1 MMAQSN
7 AEPFLSKSEWAYR
20 TVRAMILSGELEPGT
35 SIDQQ
40 ALAAQLGISTTP
52 LREGLRRLE
61 AEYYVI
67 SQDHR
72 EMLVTPMTLE
82 DVEGIY
88 EVRLELDPLAARLAC
103 KNMTTEQVRA
113 LANQLPPETADR
125 ASGDFSDES
134 REFHR
139 AIYAASGN
147 TALIRVME
155 SLYDQFG
162 RYRPELGDDPDV
174 IRKSRQEHAQMCD
187 LLIERDADGLAELMR
202 AHVLASLEH
211 YRRDIPKKDARPAA
225 EAPRTPSPRKSK
237 AKVS

>member
-1 MMAQSN
+1 MMAQVK

-20 TVRAMILSGELEPGT
+20 TVRAMIVSGELEQGT

-67 SQDHR
+67 SQNHR
-72 EMLVTPMTLE
+72 EMLIAPMTLE

-88 EVRLELDPLAARLAC
+88 QVRIELDPLAARLAC
-103 KNMTTEQVRA
+103 KHMTTEQIRS
-113 LANQLPPETADR
+113 LANQLPPETVE
-125 ASGDFSDES
+125 GDYPAES

-147 TALIRVME
+147 RALIRVME
-155 SLYDQFG
+155 SLYDQFE
-162 RYRPELGDDPDV
+162 RYRTQLKDDPAMV
-174 IRKSRQEHAQMCD
+174 RNSRREHAQMCD

-202 AHVLASLEH
+202 SHVLASLEH
-211 YRRDIPKKDARPAA
+211 HRRDFPQQDTHAA
-225 EAPRTPSPRKSK
+225 ETPDTPAPRKSR

>member
-7 AEPFLSKSEWAYR
+7 AEPFRSKSEWAYR

-40 ALAAQLGISTTP
+40 ALAARLGISTTP

-72 EMLVTPMTLE
+72 EMLVAPMTLE

-113 LANQLPPETADR
+113 LANQLPPETDR
-125 ASGDFSDES
+125 ANGDYPAES

-155 SLYDQFG
+155 SLYDQFE
-162 RYRPELGDDPDV
+162 RYRAQLKDDPDMV
-174 IRKSRQEHAQMCD
+174 RQARREHVQMCD
-187 LLIERDADGLAELMR
+187 LLIERDADGLAKLMR
-202 AHVLASLEH
+202 AHVLASPEH
-211 YRRDIPKKDARPAA
+211 
-225 EAPRTPSPRKSK
+225 S
-237 AKVS
+237 

>member
-7 AEPFLSKSEWAYR
+7 AEPFRSKSEWAYR

-40 ALAAQLGISTTP
+40 ALAARLGISTTP

-61 AEYYVI
+61 AEYYVT

-113 LANQLPPETADR
+113 LANQLPPETDR
-125 ASGDFSDES
+125 SSGDFPDES

-155 SLYDQFG
+155 GLYDQFG
-162 RYRPELGDDPDV
+162 RYRPQLGDDPDM
-174 IRKSRQEHAQMCD
+174 IRKSRREHAQMCD

-211 YRRDIPKKDARPAA
+211 SRRDIPKNDARPAA
-225 EAPRTPSPRKSK
+225 EAPRAPSPRKSK

>member
-7 AEPFLSKSEWAYR
+7 AEPFRSKSEWAYR

-40 ALAAQLGISTTP
+40 ALAARLGISTTP

-113 LANQLPPETADR
+113 LANQLPPDR
-125 ASGDFSDES
+125 SSGDFPDES

-162 RYRPELGDDPDV
+162 RYRPQLGDDPDMV
-174 IRKSRQEHAQMCD
+174 RKSRREHAQMCD

-211 YRRDIPKKDARPAA
+211 SRRDIPKEDARPA
-225 EAPRTPSPRKSK
+225 EAPRTPSPRKSR

>member
-1 MMAQSN
+1 MAQSK

-20 TVRAMILSGELEPGT
+20 TVRAMILSRELAPGT
-35 SIDQQ
+35 SIDQL

-72 EMLVTPMTLE
+72 EMLVTPTALE
-82 DVEGIY
+82 DVEQIY
-88 EVRLELDPLAARLAC
+88 VVRLELDPLAARLAC
-103 KNMTTEQVRA
+103 KNMTTEQIRA
-113 LANQLPPETADR
+113 LANQLPPENDGR
-125 ASGDFSDES
+125 SDGDYPAES

-147 TALIRVME
+147 AALIRVME
-155 SLYDQFG
+155 SLYDQFE
-162 RYRPELGDDPDV
+162 RYRTQLKDDPDMV
-174 IRKSRQEHAQMCD
+174 RQARREHAQMCD
-187 LLIERDADGLAELMR
+187 LLIERDADGLAKLMR

-211 YRRDIPKKDARPAA
+211 SRRDISGRDARAAA
-225 EAPRTPSPRKSK
+225 EAPRTSSPRKSK

>member
-1 MMAQSN
+1 MAQSKT
-7 AEPFLSKSEWAYR
+7 EPFLSKSEWAYR

-40 ALAAQLGISTTP
+40 ALAARLGISTTP

-61 AEYYVI
+61 AEYYVV

-72 EMLVTPMTLE
+72 EMLIAPMTLE

-88 EVRLELDPLAARLAC
+88 QVRLELDPLAARLAC
-103 KNMTTEQVRA
+103 KNMTTEQIRA
-113 LANQLPPETADR
+113 LANQLPPEA
-125 ASGDFSDES
+125 APAGDYPAES

-139 AIYAASGN
+139 TIYAASGN
-147 TALIRVME
+147 RALIRVME
-155 SLYDQFG
+155 SLYDQFE
-162 RYRPELGDDPDV
+162 RYRAQLRDDPDMV
-174 IRKSRQEHAQMCD
+174 RKARREHAQMCD

-211 YRRDIPKKDARPAA
+211 ARGDIPDHDVSQAA
-225 EAPRTPSPRKSK
+225 QAPRTPAPRKSRTK
-237 AKVS
+237 AS

>member
-1 MMAQSN
+1 MAQSK

-20 TVRAMILSGELEPGT
+20 TVRAMILSGELESGT

-52 LREGLRRLE
+52 LREALRRLE

-67 SQDHR
+67 SRDHR
-72 EMLVTPMTLE
+72 EMLTAPMTLE
-82 DVEGIY
+82 DVEHIY

-103 KNMTTEQVRA
+103 KNMTTEQIRA

-125 ASGDFSDES
+125 ANGDYPAES

-155 SLYDQFG
+155 SLYNQFE
-162 RYRPELGDDPDV
+162 RYRTQLKDDPDMV
-174 IRKSRQEHAQMCD
+174 RQARREHAQMCD
-187 LLIERDADGLAELMR
+187 LLIERDADGLAKLMR
-202 AHVLASLEH
+202 AHVLASPEH
-211 YRRDIPKKDARPAA
+211 
-225 EAPRTPSPRKSK
+225 S
-237 AKVS
+237 